1 MKVNALCFPV
11 SNFNTNMTN
20 YIVKRSPKYTSRRN
34 QTIEVTKNKYK
45 PLPVKYQD
53 NSLNISV
60 NSRHYF

>member
-1 MKVNALCFPV
+1 MLYVFP
-11 SNFNTNMTN
+11 SLI
-20 YIVKRSPKYTSRRN
+20 YKYDKLIVKRSPKYTSRRN